1 MMGGGIAT
9 ASAGRGIECVLMDVN
24 RATAENGKARAAAPL
39 ERRVRQGR
47 MTAAQAGSLLERIAP
62 TDDYADLDGSD
73 LVIEAV
79 FEDRAIKASVTR
91 AAEAHLADDAVFA
104 SNTSTLP
111 ITGLAE
117 ASVRPAKFIGLHFFS
132 PVEKMPLVEVIRGA
146 ETGDAAVATALDY
159 VQAIGKTP
167 IVVNDGRGFFTSRV
181 FATFVMEGIAML
193 KEGVAPALIENAA
206 KIAGMPVGPLEV
218 VDNTSLNLSLA
229 IRRQWKKDLGDDY
242 TGHPAGRRVRAVR
255 RDPGPAGPQGRQGLL
270 RLAGRRAETPVAGV
284 GPAFRPRRRPAG
296 CRRGQTTPAPHP
308 VGRSPALPRRGRGDG
323 TGRRRCRL
331 DPRLGLPDVHRR
343 RPLLGQP
350 DRRRGFRRA
359 MQRAGRQARRAVRA
373 ARGGRSAGGV
383 RGRRP

>member
-39 ERRVRQGR
+39 ERRDRQGR

-218 VDNTSLNLSLA
+218 VDNTSLNLSPPSGASGRRIWATTTRA
-229 IRRQWKKDLGDDY
+229 IRRTTCSSCSSRPW
-242 TGHPAGRRVRAVR
+242 TGRA
-255 RDPGPAGPQGRQGLL
+255 A
-270 RLAGRRAETPVAGV
+270 
-284 GPAFRPRRRPAG
+284 RPA
-296 CRRGQTTPAPHP
+296 RAST
-308 VGRSPALPRRGRGDG
+308 
-323 TGRRRCRL
+323 TGRRTAPRV
-331 DPRLGLPDVHRR
+331 DPS
-343 RPLLGQP
+343 
-350 DRRRGFRRA
+350 A
-359 MQRAGRQARRAVRA
+359 CGRT
-373 ARGGRSAGGV
+373 SAGISPAPPTSRTSTRSSNACSTSSRSKPCAAG
-383 RGRRP
+383 PKAW